1 MGFTSAFLSL
11 LYHVVWPDSCPV
23 CGKLAVSFCVP
34 CLASSLNPLPPFC
47 IYCGGPYN
55 GRCCP
60 DSVPCYAASLHEGA
74 SREFLLRLKY
84 KGIRSL
90 GVPMGAAASVSISK
104 IEADVLVPIPL
115 HSGSKREY
123 NQSGLIADGVSSV
136 WGIKKDDSV
145 LNWNSVTERQ
155 VNKTG
160 KDRSTLADD
169 AMKASASL
177 SGKRV
182 ILVDDVYTT
191 GGTARAA
198 LEAVSKSGGR
208 VVSALFWSRRV

>member
-1 MGFTSAFLSL
+1 MGT
-11 LYHVVWPDSCPV
+11 
-23 CGKLAVSFCVP
+23 
-34 CLASSLNPLPPFC
+34 LASMS
-47 IYCGGPYN
+47 
-55 GRCCP
+55 
-60 DSVPCYAASLHEGA
+60 
-74 SREFLLRLKY
+74 
-84 KGIRSL
+84 
-90 GVPMGAAASVSISK
+90 MSK
-104 IEADVLVPIPL
+104 TEADVLVPIPL
-115 HSGSKREY
+115 HNGSKREY

-136 WGIKKDDSV
+136 WGIKKDDSA
-145 LNWNSVTERQ
+145 LKWSSVTERQ

-169 AMKASASL
+169 VMKASTSL

-198 LEAVSKSGGR
+198 MSAVSKSGGH